1 MLHTK
6 ENIRMAKNLYYMLS
20 IEQTKIKCINI
31 YIYIII
37 IIPKKR
43 KKTNEFDY
51 LYVYNNLYNSAK
63 RYNIMKIISDDM

>member
-20 IEQTKIKCINI
+20 IEQTKIKFINI

-43 KKTNEFDY
+43 KKQMSLTIYMYTTIYITLQNDT
-51 LYVYNNLYNSAK
+51 
-63 RYNIMKIISDDM
+63 I

>member
-6 ENIRMAKNLYYMLS
+6 ENIRMAKNVYYMLS

-43 KKTNEFDY
+43 KKKEMSLTIYMYTTIYITLQNDT
-51 LYVYNNLYNSAK
+51 
-63 RYNIMKIISDDM
+63 I